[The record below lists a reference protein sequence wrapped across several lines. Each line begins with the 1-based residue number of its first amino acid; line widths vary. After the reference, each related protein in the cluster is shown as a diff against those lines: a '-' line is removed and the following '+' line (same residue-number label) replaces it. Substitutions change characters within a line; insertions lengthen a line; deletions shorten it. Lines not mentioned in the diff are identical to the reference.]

1 VLSVVSVFWLLLW
14 LLLSLLLWLWLLPWL
29 LLFLLLVILL
39 DAQHLFTGAEHETA
53 ALMQPGRLFVQ
64 HTTLAGAGH
73 PARLFDEERDGIGFV
88 EHA

>member
-1 VLSVVSVFWLLLW
+1 LLIRVVFVLSVVSVFWLLP
-14 LLLSLLLWLWLLPWL
+14 WLLPWL
-29 LLFLLLVILL
+29 LLFLVLVILL

-53 ALMQPGRLFVQ
+53 TLMQPRGALVH